1 MERGCVAEFELRLEL
16 GAFRVTRVANG
27 RLARLKRKVAGMKL
41 DSKHLLVAAWLSS
54 ALISA
59 AAAEPYRIGV
69 LYWSMNIPGQVAM
82 RAGVEAQ
89 AAEINKQAEKEG
101 LRPVELLPY
110 VAGDGEEG
118 IRRQID
124 QMNALVEQK
133 VDLILVQPTDN
144 AALGEGLKRANE
156 AGIPVVAYDQYISRG
171 KLSAYRTSDNYEA
184 GWLNGE
190 YIASKATKNKALK
203 VILVDYP
210 YVSSTV
216 ERLNGFLDAL
226 AKAEIPYKILKSY
239 QAVEPESGA
248 AAGAAILRDFPAPG
262 SVDVVFTINDG
273 GGMAVVEAL
282 LAAGRSEILHA
293 TIDGDPRSVE
303 NIRQGKNTV
312 VNSAQFCGPLGAE
325 AMKASHELLTTG
337 STAYHALVP
346 VFPVTQETLGQYP
359 GWNGPIPR
367 ELGTEWPSLSGSW
380 SGEIKVV
387 K

>member
-1 MERGCVAEFELRLEL
+1 MKTSGCRIKKAVF
-16 GAFRVTRVANG
+16 
-27 RLARLKRKVAGMKL
+27 
-41 DSKHLLVAAWLSS
+41 AAWLSTV
-54 ALISA
+54 LTSA
-59 AAAEPYRIGV
+59 AAPGPYRIGV

-82 RAGVEAQ
+82 RAGVEGQ
-89 AAEINKQAEKEG
+89 AAEINKQAEEG
-101 LRPVELLPY
+101 GGRPVELIPY
-110 VAGDGEEG
+110 VAGDGDEG
-118 IRRQID
+118 IKRQID

-190 YIASKATKNKALK
+190 YIASKSPKGKAMK
-203 VILVDYP
+203 VVLVDYP

-239 QAVEPESGA
+239 QAVEPASGA
-248 AAGAAILRDFPAPG
+248 AAGAAMLRDFPAPG

-273 GGMAVVEAL
+273 GGLAVVEAL
-282 LAAGRSEILHA
+282 LKAGRREIMHA
-293 TIDGDPRSVE
+293 TIDGDPQSVD
-303 NIRQGKNTV
+303 NIRQGKITV

-325 AMKASHELLTTG
+325 AMKAAHEILTTG
-337 STAYHALVP
+337 TTAYHALVP
-346 VFPVTQETLGQYP
+346 VFPVTKETLGQYP
-359 GWNGPIPR
+359 GWNGPIPS

-380 SGEIKVV
+380 SGEIKAV